1 MTTKTI
7 RTATP
12 AKAAA
17 TPSKTPAKTNAKP
30 SAKPNAPVKVP
41 TIASKSVKP
50 KPPAKSAGKHR
61 ATVPSVGLTPAATG
75 QNKQARLIALLRS
88 PKGGTIE
95 QMTALT
101 GWQAHTVR
109 GTISGVLR
117 KRLGLNV
124 ACAAAA
130 DDGVRVYR
138 IVEARAA

>member
-7 RTATP
+7 RTAAR

-17 TPSKTPAKTNAKP
+17 TPSNTPAKTNAKP
-30 SAKPNAPVKVP
+30 STKPNTAVKVS
-41 TIASKSVKP
+41 TIAAKSVKP
-50 KPPAKSAGKHR
+50 EPPAKSAGKHR
-61 ATVPSVGLTPAATG
+61 GMMPSVALPSAATG

-117 KRLGLNV
+117 KRLGLSV
-124 ACAAAA
+124 ACAASSE
-130 DDGVRVYR
+130 DGTRIYR
-138 IVEARAA
+138 IVEAVAA

>member
-7 RTATP
+7 HTAAR

-17 TPSKTPAKTNAKP
+17 TPSNTPAKTNAKP
-30 SAKPNAPVKVP
+30 STKSNAPVKAT
-41 TIASKSVKP
+41 TIAAKSVKP

-61 ATVPSVGLTPAATG
+61 GMMPSVTLPLAATG

-88 PKGGTIE
+88 AKGGTIE

-124 ACAAAA
+124 AGTASNE
-130 DDGVRVYR
+130 DGTRIYR
-138 IVEARAA
+138 IVEAVAA